1 MLLAGDTFHR
11 FRIEGKLG
19 EGGMGLVY
27 QAYDPMLRRQVALK
41 VVRPEVA
48 QTAAATRLMREGRA
62 AASLNHPNA
71 IGIFDV
77 GSFKGVPYIVMELVS
92 GHQLSAFIGD
102 ERVGIRQRLSWLAQI
117 ARGLDAAHRQG
128 LVHRDVKPENVM
140 VCNSG
145 EIKLFD
151 FGVVKRM
158 TPFASLSNATDP
170 MGEKTRTGI
179 VMGTPLYMAPEQALG
194 DAVDGRSDQFAWA
207 TLAYELL
214 SGGIHPTTTNNP
226 RRLPVAFVILREQP
240 RPLSEVA
247 PRLPDGVAAIV
258 MKALAKAP
266 SSRFA
271 TMSEIY
277 EALDAIILR
286 MDQSSGR
293 LTPTTPTR
301 LARRRGRFLH
311 VGLAAAALGL
321 VAVVLFLSHV
331 FDP

>member
-1 MLLAGDTFHR
+1 MLLAGDTFYR

-27 QAYDPMLRRQVALK
+27 RAYDTMLRRQVALK

-71 IGIFDV
+71 IGIFDI
-77 GSFKGVPYIVMELVS
+77 GSFEGIPYIVMELVS
-92 GHQLSAFIGD
+92 GHLLSAYIGD
-102 ERVGIRQRLSWLAQI
+102 ERVRTRQRLSWLAQI
-117 ARGLDAAHRQG
+117 ARGLDAAHQQG

-140 VCNSG
+140 VCETG

-158 TPFASLSNATDP
+158 ANLAHLSNTTDSSVV
-170 MGEKTRTGI
+170 EKTRTGF

-194 DAVDGRSDQFAWA
+194 DAVDGRSDQFSWG

-214 SGGIHPTTTNNP
+214 SGGIHPATTNNP
-226 RRLPVAFVILREQP
+226 RRLPIAFAILREQP
-240 RPLSEVA
+240 RSLSEIA

-258 MKALAKAP
+258 MKALGKAP

-271 TMSEIY
+271 TMTEIY
-277 EALDAIILR
+277 TALDAIIR
-286 MDQSSGR
+286 KMDDAAGR
-293 LTPTTPTR
+293 STAPVTAKPVR
-301 LARRRGRFLH
+301 KGRFRH

-321 VAVVLFLSHV
+321 VAVLLFLSHV
-331 FDP
+331 FYP

>member
-1 MLLAGDTFHR
+1 MLLAGDTFDR

-27 QAYDPMLRRQVALK
+27 RAYDPMLRRQVALK

-48 QTAAATRLMREGRA
+48 QTAVATRLMREGRA

-77 GSFKGVPYIVMELVS
+77 GTFNGIPYIVMELVS
-92 GHQLSAFIGD
+92 GHLLSAFMGD
-102 ERVGIRQRLSWLAQI
+102 ERVGMRQRLAWLAQI

-158 TPFASLSNATDP
+158 SSLANISNATDP
-170 MGEKTRTGI
+170 MEKTRTGI

-194 DAVDGRSDQFAWA
+194 DAVDGRSDQFAWG

-226 RRLPVAFVILREQP
+226 RRLPVAFAILREQP

-247 PRLPDGVAAIV
+247 SRLPDGVAAIV

-271 TMSEIY
+271 TMAEIY
-277 EALDAIILR
+277 SALDAIILR
-286 MDQSSGR
+286 MDGASSR
-293 LTPTTPTR
+293 TTPTTPIQR
-301 LARRRGRFLH
+301 VRRSRFRQL
-311 VGLAAAALGL
+311 GLAAAALGL
-321 VAVVLFLSHV
+321 VAVVLFLSHI
-331 FDP
+331 FGP